1 MLNPYTL
8 KELAQALKNAARM
21 TPKERSKRIQ
31 MVKLSGRIYHA
42 GMALWRKA
50 EEVDHPEA
58 TEARSF
64 LAETQALDIDR
75 VWEPDEAK
83 QLLTDI
89 QDRSIRLGEIAR
101 DDDAQV

>member
-1 MLNPYTL
+1 MLNPSTL
-8 KELAQALKNAARM
+8 KELAQALKNAAQM
-21 TPKERSKRIQ
+21 TPQERNKRIQ

-42 GMALWRKA
+42 GMALWRQA
-50 EEVDHPEA
+50 EEVEHAEA
-58 TEARSF
+58 TEARAF

-75 VWEPDEAK
+75 VWEPEEAK

-89 QDRSIRLGEIAR
+89 LDRSMRLGEIAR

>member
-42 GMALWRKA
+42 GMALWRQA

-58 TEARSF
+58 AEARVF
-64 LAETQALDIDR
+64 LEETRALDIDR
-75 VWEPDEAK
+75 VWEVEEAK
-83 QLLTDI
+83 ELLKQI
-89 QDRSIRLGEIAR
+89 QHKTSKLAEVSR